1 MSEPAKSNL
10 IDRIRRLVIA
20 QNPEQGWVIDNL
32 AFLHVGGSTLYGTNT
47 ADSDL
52 DIRGVT
58 IAPKSFWVGA
68 RSFEQLERSIPEQNV
83 EVVIFDIRKWLRLA
97 VAVNPNV
104 VETLFVDDDSPCTS

>member
-1 MSEPAKSNL
+1 M
-10 IDRIRRLVIA
+10 VVA

-32 AFLHVGGSTLYGTNT
+32 AFLHIGGSTLYGTNT

-68 RSFEQLERSIPEQNV
+68 RTFEQLECAIPEQNV

-97 VAVNPNV
+97 AAVNPNV
-104 VETLFVDDDSPCTS
+104 VETLFVDETRDCALLTTERWQ